1 MRSKAADQLLSH
13 LLPPDLSPKTLR
25 VKGETRLE
33 LENISG
39 TGGESREQRSNERE
53 SGVGDTQNQE
63 KSS

>member
-1 MRSKAADQLLSH
+1 M
-13 LLPPDLSPKTLR
+13 R

-53 SGVGDTQNQE
+53 SRVGDTQNQE